1 MNSRL
6 SEYVKTKFMA
16 IAQDLMENPSGLKFK
31 LEKATEKINKS
42 SVKDALGIYVDDLLA
57 LIRLSKAW
65 VSRKYT
71 KVNKQTILYTVLAVV
86 YFVTPTDFVPDF
98 LLGLGFMDDIAVL
111 SWVLG
116 KIKVDLAEFKKWEA
130 DKEKKRKTKED
141 KEVDGEKSVS

>member
-42 SVKDALGIYVDDLLA
+42 SVKDALGIYVDDLLT

-98 LLGLGFMDDIAVL
+98 LLGLGFMDDIAVI

-141 KEVDGEKSVS
+141 KDVDGEKSVS

>member
-42 SVKDALGIYVDDLLA
+42 SVKDALGIYVDDLLT

-98 LLGLGFMDDIAVL
+98 LLGLGFMDDIAVI

-116 KIKVDLAEFKKWEA
+116 KIKVDLAEFKKWET